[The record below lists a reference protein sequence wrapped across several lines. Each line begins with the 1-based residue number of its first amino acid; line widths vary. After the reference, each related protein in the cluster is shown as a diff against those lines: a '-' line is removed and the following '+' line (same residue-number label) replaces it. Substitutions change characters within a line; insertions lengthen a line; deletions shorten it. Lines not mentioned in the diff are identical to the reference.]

1 MNIVKFVVIFSF
13 PVFTGC
19 AKVSLETAE
28 PIKVDVTMR
37 VDIYQHVMEEV
48 ESIEERIH
56 GEDKERL
63 LNFLSAVPEV
73 YAQEYSQ
80 EVMDAIER
88 RRDRVLVIEDYFGR
102 EYVGETKDAYLENF
116 PSNIPEEYKRA
127 VEIIVE
133 EENSDRETVYSAI
146 AAKNKVDIKEIRKVF
161 FKDHYDRA
169 PGGYWFQIYSE
180 GKGEFI
186 WKRK

>member
-1 MNIVKFVVIFSF
+1 MNILKFMVIFLF
-13 PVFTGC
+13 PALTGC

-48 ESIEERIH
+48 ESIEEKIH
-56 GEDKERL
+56 GGDKERL
-63 LNFLSAVPEV
+63 LNFFSAVPEV
-73 YAQEYSQ
+73 YAREYSK

-88 RRDRVLVIEDYFGR
+88 RRERVLIIEDYFSRG
-102 EYVGETKDAYLENF
+102 YVGETKEAYLEIF
-116 PSNIPEEYKRA
+116 PSEVPGEYKQA
-127 VEIIVE
+127 VEIVVK
-133 EENSDRETVYSAI
+133 EENSDREVVYAAI

-169 PGGYWFQIYSE
+169 PNGYWFQIHSGDKE
-180 GKGEFI
+180 EFV